1 MLYGDDS
8 KSIVDN
14 SRYYIEMTA
23 KSIVDNR
30 YYMEMTA
37 KSIVDNRY
45 YMGMRVVLRRQSNT
59 IYK

>member
-1 MLYGDDS
+1 
-8 KSIVDN
+8 
-14 SRYYIEMTA
+14 MTA

-30 YYMEMTA
+30 YYMEMTAKSIVDNSRYYIEMTA